1 MEVKITLHG
10 ILRDYLPRPVKG
22 KTTLH
27 LPEGTTIEAVV
38 QQLNIK
44 QNVSAA
50 VNGVEVQNSHILRGG
65 EELHLFRLIA
75 GG

>member
-1 MEVKITLHG
+1 LEVKVTLHG
-10 ILRDYLPRPVKG
+10 ILRDYLPRQAKG
-22 KTTLH
+22 RTTLE
-27 LPEGTTIEAVV
+27 LAEGTTIEAVV
-38 QQLNIK
+38 QRLEIK

-50 VNGVEVQNSHILRGG
+50 IDGIEVQNSHVLQNG